1 MFFILPANLT
11 EIEEFLLNKILARK
25 ILACKMIH
33 FYAIFYYTQNVG
45 VNYLTSVL
53 ASVEAHREVRCG
65 LHCADI

>member
-1 MFFILPANLT
+1 MFFILPENLT
-11 EIEEFLLNKILARK
+11 EIEEFFIKLDFGWKNFGVQNDTFL
-25 ILACKMIH
+25 C
-33 FYAIFYYTQNVG
+33 YFYYTQNVG